1 SPSISQ
7 PSFTVAAQK
16 ATVPG
21 ISLLN
26 RLDHLDRSPG
36 HKFKTPT
43 PTITSVKPNV
53 SSNIIILQ
61 TGVSDI
67 TGAIETVFSNGR
79 ASSVPLQLGADLEVL
94 PNITTDLL
102 ASLKDKS
109 KIIHSSRRRDP
120 AVHSRQINVT
130 VQDCSRSTHCFK
142 NTYCYF
148 SPNYSAFILVQHNV
162 AFTFDTVCIPE
173 NTRHISWKCI
183 INNHFQK

>member
-36 HKFKTPT
+36 HTFKTPT

-53 SSNIIILQ
+53 SSNIIILE

-67 TGAIETVFSNGR
+67 TGALETVFSNGR
-79 ASSVPLQLGADLEVL
+79 ASSVPLQLGADLENL

-102 ASLKDKS
+102 SSLKDES
-109 KIIHSSRRRDP
+109 KIIHSSKQRDP
-120 AVHSRQINVT
+120 AVHSSQINVT
-130 VQDCSRSTHCFK
+130 VQDCYCSTHCF
-142 NTYCYF
+142 NTCFCF
-148 SPNYSAFILVQHNV
+148 SPNYSAFILAQHNV
-162 AFTFDTVCIPE
+162 AFACVTVCIPE
-173 NTRHISWKCI
+173 HTRHISSKCI
-183 INNHFQK
+183 INNPFQK